1 MKQTRTPLLGAV
13 LALAALP
20 VMAEDDTNSDL
31 ERGGE
36 LLREGFGLLL
46 DGLAAELEP
55 MAEGWQELVDQL
67 GDLSGYHPPERL
79 PNGDIIIR
87 RKIPLEPGE
96 NGEVDL

>member
-13 LALAALP
+13 LALTALP
-20 VMAEDDTNSDL
+20 VMAEETTNPDL

-46 DGLAAELEP
+46 EGLAAELEP

-67 GDLSGYHPPERL
+67 GDLSAYHPPERL

-87 RKIPLEPGE
+87 RKIPIEPGE